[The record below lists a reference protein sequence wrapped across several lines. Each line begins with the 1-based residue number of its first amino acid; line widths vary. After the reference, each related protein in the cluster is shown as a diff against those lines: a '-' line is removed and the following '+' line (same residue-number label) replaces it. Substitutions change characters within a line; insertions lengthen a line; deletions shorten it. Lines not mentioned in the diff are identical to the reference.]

1 MYAGLPL
8 KDEPSELF
16 SSNPFDMLRPFSES
30 DVGIGDFSTASTS
43 SNIDAEAN
51 SNNMHHMLRSTES
64 PPLNLTQVIDWTD
77 YFANSTTTTTR
88 ATETTAA
95 AETSATEP
103 FIKLE
108 AEDDNKNDDSG
119 IDSSSDEHS
128 VCVKVEQDID
138 DQSSDGN
145 KNATSNFSS
154 NVELTEEVTY

>member
-1 MYAGLPL
+1 M

-16 SSNPFDMLRPFSES
+16 SSNPFDLLRPFSES

-43 SNIDAEAN
+43 SNVDAEAN
-51 SNNMHHMLRSTES
+51 TNNMHHMLRSSES
-64 PPLNLTQVIDWTD
+64 PPLNLSQVIDWTD
-77 YFANSTTTTTR
+77 YFANSTTTTT
-88 ATETTAA
+88 TAA
-95 AETSATEP
+95 TETSATAP

-108 AEDDNKNDDSG
+108 AEEDSKNDDSG
-119 IDSSSDEHS
+119 IDSSSDENS

-145 KNATSNFSS
+145 KNSTSTFSS